1 MRWVTGKPP
10 FSFTV
15 DAHFRPEAD
24 AARALELDVGLIDHD
39 AVGAGDFDAGLRG
52 VSETDAPTVYRGWM
66 IHPARYEEMEAA
78 LARRGRHLRTTA
90 EAFRTAHHLPR
101 WFDQLRHVTPASVW
115 TSSPDVEEFETALA
129 EMPEGPAV
137 IKDYCKSEKDYWHE
151 AMFIPDGPPA
161 LTPPPSPRPGT
172 TYPLRRGGGNRF

>member
-1 MRWVTGKPP
+1 MRRSESEHGRCALPTSGQ
-10 FSFTV
+10 TL
-15 DAHFRPEAD
+15 
-24 AARALELDVGLIDHD
+24 RALELDVGLIDHD
-39 AVGAGDFDAGLRG
+39 AVG
-52 VSETDAPTVYRGWM
+52 
-66 IHPARYEEMEAA
+66 A